1 MAFVCPMEGCSLG
14 TPGSSE
20 QTGKGPDISKDPSP
34 VATVDSRLK
43 RFWEGI
49 EQFLKFLF
57 SGNPNMKEYLL
68 DTST

>member
-1 MAFVCPMEGCSLG
+1 MEGCSLG
-14 TPGSSE
+14 TPGCSE